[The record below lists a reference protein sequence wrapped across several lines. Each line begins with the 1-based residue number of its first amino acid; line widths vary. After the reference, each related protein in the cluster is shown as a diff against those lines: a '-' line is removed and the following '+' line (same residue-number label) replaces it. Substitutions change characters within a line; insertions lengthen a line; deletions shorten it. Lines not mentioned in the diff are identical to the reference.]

1 MYRTNFSKKNIIEPI
16 YGNGKSILT
25 YYPMSHEVE
34 AATAIKRLRQ
44 RQPSTGLGRDSRQE
58 DEAETAVKR
67 LRQGQPSR
75 GCGRDSR

>member
-16 YGNGKSILT
+16 NGNGKIILT

-44 RQPSTGLGRDSRQE
+44 
-58 DEAETAVKR
+58 TAVKR
-67 LRQGQPSR
+67 LR
-75 GCGRDSR
+75 